1 MEVSDTRVALVS
13 GGSRGIGAATVLRMA
28 RDGFDIS
35 FCYRSDEAAAEQVAK
50 QAAQFGV
57 RVLAVRAD
65 VADPAAVGGWM
76 SRTEEE
82 VGPVDVA
89 ITCAGITRD
98 RPLALMSDEQW
109 DQVLGTNLTGVF
121 QVCRAAA
128 FGMLKRRRGSIVTL
142 SSVSGLYGN
151 SAQTNYSAAKAGIIG
166 FSKALAKEVGRHGIR
181 VNTVAP
187 GLIETDMTAALS
199 ERSRARL
206 LDSIPL
212 GRLGHA
218 DEVAELI
225 AYLASSRSAY
235 VTGSVFE
242 IHGGITI

>member
-1 MEVSDTRVALVS
+1 MEGSETRVAMIS
-13 GGSRGIGAATVLRMA
+13 GGSRGIGAATVLRLA
-28 RDGFDIS
+28 RDGFDIT
-35 FCYRSDEAAAEQVAK
+35 FCYRSDEAAAQQVAK

-57 RVLAVRAD
+57 RILAVRAD
-65 VADPAAVGGWM
+65 VADAASVGGWM
-76 SRTEEE
+76 ARAEEE
-82 VGPVDVA
+82 LGPVDVA

-109 DQVLGTNLTGVF
+109 GQVLDTNLTGVF
-121 QVCRAAA
+121 HVCRAAA

-151 SAQTNYSAAKAGIIG
+151 STQTNYSAAKAGIIG
-166 FSKALAKEVGRHGIR
+166 FSKALAKEVGRYGIR

-199 ERSRARL
+199 ERSRAKL
-206 LDSIPL
+206 LDAIPL
-212 GRLGHA
+212 GRLGHV

>member
-1 MEVSDTRVALVS
+1 MEGSGTRVAMIS
-13 GGSRGIGAATVLRMA
+13 GGSRGIGAATVLRLA
-28 RDGFDIS
+28 RDGFDIT
-35 FCYRSDEAAAEQVAK
+35 FCYRSDETAAQQVAK
-50 QAAQFGV
+50 QAAQSGV
-57 RVLAVRAD
+57 RILPVRAD
-65 VADPAAVGGWM
+65 VADAAAVGDWM
-76 SRTEEE
+76 TRAQEEL
-82 VGPVDVA
+82 GPVDVA

-109 DQVLGTNLTGVF
+109 GQVMDTNLTGVF
-121 QVCRAAA
+121 HVCRTAA

-151 SAQTNYSAAKAGIIG
+151 STQTNYSAAKAGIIG
-166 FSKALAKEVGRHGIR
+166 FSKALAKEVGRYGIR

-199 ERSRARL
+199 ERSRAKL
-206 LDSIPL
+206 LGAIPL
-212 GRLGHA
+212 GRFGHV